1 MILASDRAKGKYL
14 QKSNSLVYFFYQRRK
29 ALKVRRT
36 ARLVL
41 LDGESRILLIK
52 IEDDNVHAPGAPVKP
67 RPFWVT
73 PGGRIEDGESIQAA
87 LARELYE
94 ETGLSAEEAKIGQCL
109 WYGEHE
115 LLWGAE
121 LIMAHESFYYAR
133 CGRPTIRLDQM
144 TDDERQVYRGHKW
157 WQLQDMR
164 QSDEI
169 FLPKSLALLLAPIIR
184 GELPG
189 EPVRIDLSNPMELNN
204 GQ

>member
-1 MILASDRAKGKYL
+1 LGVPFQLRG
-14 QKSNSLVYFFYQRRK
+14 K
-29 ALKVRRT
+29 ALKIRRS
-36 ARLVL
+36 ARLIL
-41 LDGESRILLIK
+41 LDSESRILLIK
-52 IEDDNVHAPGAPVKP
+52 IEDDHVRAPGAPAKQ

-73 PGGRIEDGESIQAA
+73 PGGRIEEGESVQTA

-94 ETGLSAEEAKIGQCL
+94 ETGLNAENTKIGQCL

-133 CGRPTIRLDQM
+133 TGKVSISLDRM
-144 TDDERQVYRGHKW
+144 TEDERQVYRGHNW
-157 WQLQDMR
+157 WELEEMR

-169 FLPKSLALLLAPIIR
+169 FLPKNLTLLLAPIIR

-189 EPVRIDLSNPMELNN
+189 EPIRIDLSNPVELGG